1 MHRALLVCLFVPVL
15 HAQTASPDRI
25 RSAADHAVAI
35 VQHGS
40 TGFSKLMQCF
50 SCHDHALPMLT
61 LRTAR
66 ERGVAVDEAA
76 ASQVAAKGFHFSPD
90 LTSIDGAVQDP
101 MIIDPAP
108 SEGWALIAAHAVGVK
123 PNLVTAVYA
132 RRIANWQRPD
142 GHWPTGDDRPPQ
154 SYSFFTA
161 TALALRAMHLY
172 MPAELDK
179 ETQERSARA
188 IKWLLTAEPHS
199 TEDFTFRLFGLH
211 WAGATANE
219 CRRAAHDLLALQRAS
234 GGWAELPHMQP
245 DAYSTGEAL
254 VALHEAGGVAVT
266 DSAWQK
272 GLHYLLSTQQ
282 ADGSWHVHTRHAFP
296 RRGEPAVF

>member
-1 MHRALLVCLFVPVL
+1 MYKALLVCLFVPVL
-15 HAQTASPDRI
+15 HAQTASPEQI
-25 RSAADHAVAI
+25 RSAADHAVAT

-61 LRTAR
+61 LRAAR

-76 ASQVAAKGFHFSPD
+76 ATQVAAKGFLFSPD
-90 LTSIDGAVQDP
+90 LSSLDRAVQEP

-123 PNLVTAVYA
+123 PNLVTAAYV
-132 RRIANWQRPD
+132 RRIANWQRPE
-142 GHWPTGDDRPPQ
+142 GYWATGDDRPPQ

-179 ETQERSARA
+179 ETQQRSAA
-188 IKWLLTAEPHS
+188 IRRSA
-199 TEDFTFRLFGLH
+199 
-211 WAGATANE
+211 AGRTHCLNS
-219 CRRAAHDLLALQRAS
+219 AAS
-234 GGWAELPHMQP
+234 
-245 DAYSTGEAL
+245 
-254 VALHEAGGVAVT
+254 
-266 DSAWQK
+266 
-272 GLHYLLSTQQ
+272 LS
-282 ADGSWHVHTRHAFP
+282 V
-296 RRGEPAVF
+296 